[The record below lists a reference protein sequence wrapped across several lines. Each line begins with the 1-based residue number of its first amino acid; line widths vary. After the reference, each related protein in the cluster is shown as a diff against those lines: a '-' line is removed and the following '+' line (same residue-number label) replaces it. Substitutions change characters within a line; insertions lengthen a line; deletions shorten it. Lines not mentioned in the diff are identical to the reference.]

1 MEKQL
6 VVFEL
11 ADEYYGV
18 DIANVDGI
26 VKMQAITRV
35 PHSPS
40 FVEGVTNLRGEILP
54 VIDLRKRFDLEAYQA
69 NTESRIIN
77 IAIEDMK
84 IGMIVDS
91 VSEVLTIQDSMIEE
105 TPRIV
110 SSVDSAF
117 IIGIAK
123 LGERLI
129 ILLDLSRILHS
140 EEVEQLGAL
149 SDAAAPLLEDG
160 E

>member
-11 ADEYYGV
+11 ADEFYGV

-54 VIDLRKRFDLEAYQA
+54 VIDLRKRFDLEAYKA

-110 SSVDSAF
+110 TSVDSAF

-123 LGERLI
+123 LGDRLI

>member
-54 VIDLRKRFDLEAYQA
+54 VIDLRKRFDLEAHQT

-91 VSEVLTIQDSMIEE
+91 VSEVLTIQDTMIEE

-110 SSVDSAF
+110 TSVDSSF

-123 LGERLI
+123 LGDRLI
-129 ILLDLSRILHS
+129 ILLDLSRILQS
-140 EEVEQLGAL
+140 EEVEQLGDI
-149 SDAAAPLLEDG
+149 SEAAAPLLENG

>member
-123 LGERLI
+123 LGDRLI

-140 EEVEQLGAL
+140 EEVEQLGVL